1 MLARGLTKMAYRR
14 SGITPCPEE
23 SEKTVARPSYKG
35 QADSLLITGFIRA
48 RRQYQKAHNRMS
60 TPSQVATTS
69 T

>member
-23 SEKTVARPSYKG
+23 SEKTVARASYKG
-35 QADSLLITGFIRA
+35 QADSLLITGFILA
-48 RRQYQKAHNRMS
+48 RRQYQKTHNKIR
-60 TPSQVATTS
+60 TPSHVATTS